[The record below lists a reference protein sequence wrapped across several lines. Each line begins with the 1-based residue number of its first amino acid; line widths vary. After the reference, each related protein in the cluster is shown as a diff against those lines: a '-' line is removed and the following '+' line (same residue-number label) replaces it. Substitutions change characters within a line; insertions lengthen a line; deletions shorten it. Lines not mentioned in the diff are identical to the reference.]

1 MRILQ
6 AHEVADVCGGMN
18 VPPTGR
24 VPGGGLG
31 YLYDLWERRV
41 APLVPGTGRGG
52 WVRPAWLP

>member
-41 APLVPGTGRGG
+41 APLVPGRGRG
-52 WVRPAWLP
+52 